1 MILRVT
7 VENLFSFKEEAQI
20 SFVAGKSDKHPEQ
33 VCRAKK
39 RDDISVLKAGIIYGA
54 NASGK
59 SNIIKA
65 VSLLQKI
72 ALGGVPKNELEPF
85 KLSTLENKPSK
96 VEMEIKVG
104 GKYYA
109 YGVEFS
115 VKGLVEEWLFEINS
129 RSDTEIYTRKV
140 VADGNCFTFGTNTAN
155 EEEKQLVGFI
165 SKSTPK
171 SDSFLSE

>member
-1 MILRVT
+1 
-7 VENLFSFKEEAQI
+7 
-20 SFVAGKSDKHPEQ
+20 
-33 VCRAKK
+33 
-39 RDDISVLKAGIIYGA
+39 
-54 NASGK
+54 
-59 SNIIKA
+59 
-65 VSLLQKI
+65 
-72 ALGGVPKNELEPF
+72 
-85 KLSTLENKPSK
+85 
-96 VEMEIKVG
+96 MEIKVG

-155 EEEKQLVGFI
+155 DEEKQLVGFI

-171 SDSFLSE
+171 SDSFSFRIHQAKR